1 MGVVVA
7 HLFDVVPR
15 GGLVLCVLLGL
26 ALGVDLPCLACVV
39 PVVKAALARWRNG

>member
-26 ALGVDLPCLACVV
+26 ALGVDLPCFLCCPSRAGCLG
-39 PVVKAALARWRNG
+39 AMA